1 MEFLWRENIDMRDL
15 KKSLKNK
22 AFILPITL
30 FFISIFIWLFSIIF
44 MIFKNEINDFYQLK
58 KANDSYWRSENM
70 LIIGEYELYKGN
82 KQILNNKYND
92 IIEYF
97 EDKNRIWID
106 KNQVSNSGYTRKLLK
121 QNGKIVDGKVKLYSY
136 VKSTLNIELSKQIAI
151 DDKIVEIIVTLLYEY
166 EKGVVDF
173 YKSQKRE
180 IEGIRIK
187 IKYEKIGD

>member
-22 AFILPITL
+22 AFVLPITL
-30 FFISIFIWLFSIIF
+30 FFISIFIWLFSIVF

-173 YKSQKRE
+173 YKSQKRA